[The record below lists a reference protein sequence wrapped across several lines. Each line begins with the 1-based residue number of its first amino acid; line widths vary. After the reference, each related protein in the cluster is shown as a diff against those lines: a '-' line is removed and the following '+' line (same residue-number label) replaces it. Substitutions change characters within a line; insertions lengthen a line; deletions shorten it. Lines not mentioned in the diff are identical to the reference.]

1 MIEAPVQITDEY
13 VRKYLWEH
21 NLVAVDEGDLR
32 RMMQPKKLLTVPAL
46 MEQAGWVRKKEWQ
59 GLTNEEIMD
68 ACSAVW
74 ASHPVE
80 VGQVVQNLLKERN
93 T

>member
-32 RMMQPKKLLTVPAL
+32 RLMQPTRMLAMPEL

-59 GLTNEEIMD
+59 ELSDYDVDNIVKAASGKE
-68 ACSAVW
+68 SAVFLTE
-74 ASHPVE
+74 AKLR
-80 VGQVVQNLLKERN
+80 GKNG
-93 T
+93 

>member
-32 RMMQPKKLLTVPAL
+32 RLMQPKKLLTVPAL
-46 MEQAGWVRKKEWQ
+46 LEQAGWVRKKEWV
-59 GLTNEEIMD
+59 GLTARDLVEIPASCFEGAIWAD
-68 ACSAVW
+68 AKLR
-74 ASHPVE
+74 E
-80 VGQVVQNLLKERN
+80 KN